1 MLKLHFKDNH
11 LPPLWVVEK
20 LYSIG
25 SAADNQLVLK
35 DSSVD
40 PVHAKLI
47 REDDKFFL
55 KDNNSSSGC
64 FVNGQ
69 RITQKEILP
78 GDILRF
84 GKTEIIVLDPRSL
97 PDKAKE
103 GYQASWRLISDSNW
117 LSGKEFLVTPE
128 KSLVIGRGNQCDI
141 VIPGTHL
148 SRRHVEISVEGHH
161 LRVKD
166 LGSANG
172 TFLNEV
178 QVDNATANNGD
189 RLRMDVY
196 SFRVVAPETDGNK
209 TRMRKPMN
217 ELTKPIERKQISSE
231 PKRWKTR
238 PTSPGN
244 RIEPTLGENKRTLW
258 LALIAALVAAGA
270 IIAILLW

>member
-1 MLKLHFKDNH
+1 MLKLHFKDH
-11 LPPLWVVEK
+11 RQPPLWVVEK

-25 SAADNQLVLK
+25 TSPENQLVLA
-35 DSSVD
+35 DPEAD

-47 REDDKFFL
+47 RENDKFFL
-55 KDNNSSSGC
+55 KDNNSRSGS

-69 RITQKEILP
+69 RITQKEIVP
-78 GDILRF
+78 GDILRI
-84 GKTEIIVLDPRSL
+84 GSSEIIVLDPRSL
-97 PDKAKE
+97 PEKGKE
-103 GYQASWRLISDSNW
+103 HQQAPWRLISSGNW
-117 LSGKEFLVTPE
+117 LSGKQFVIFPE

-148 SRRHVEISVEGHH
+148 SRRHAEVSVEGNH
-161 LRVKD
+161 LRIRD

-178 QVDNATANNGD
+178 QIDNATANNGD

-196 SFRVVAPETDGNK
+196 SFRIVAPDTDGNR
-209 TRMRKPMN
+209 TRLRKPIN
-217 ELTKPIERKQISSE
+217 ELAKPVERKQLSQE

-244 RIEPTLGENKRTLW
+244 RIEPEQSRGRRNFW
-258 LALIAALVAAGA
+258 ILAIALAVAAGA
-270 IIAILLW
+270 IAAYFLW